1 MAVEESRN
9 RTVSADLEAIAA
21 TAVDGVIITDDH
33 GRIITAN
40 DRIHGMLGHT
50 SGSLVGRDVAE
61 TVIPPEFRDAHLA
74 AMRRFRETGTGKV
87 VGSRVELRALHA
99 DGSEIPVELGL
110 SSLDSGQR
118 RLFVGFLRDLSEE
131 VRHRTELAAEA
142 KKVEDASAAKSRFVQ
157 MLAHDIRTPLG
168 GLIGCIQ
175 LLDTA
180 RLADS
185 DLKVVETARTAAQ
198 SMAVLLDDALD
209 LVRIEAG
216 ELSLK
221 SKPSR
226 IATLIEDHLSLWR
239 ESARSKGL
247 NLGAQIDNQVPEVL
261 ELDPVRVSQV
271 LNNLLSNALK
281 YTDRGGI
288 EVRLNY
294 HDAGTLG
301 LAVADTGIG
310 LGGQESSDLLQPFVS
325 GQRSGAGLGL
335 SITNAVVRAMG
346 GHFTIAAGENGGTVA
361 TVEIPAPRSSDTE
374 NPTADVKAG
383 TALAGYRVLLAED
396 NETNQFVARAMLENL
411 GASVTIAPDG
421 VAALEALDG
430 AEFDLILMDIDMP
443 RLDGIE
449 TIKRIR
455 AGDGPA
461 SRTPII
467 ALTAYAFEHYRNE
480 VEKAGGIGTITKP
493 ILGAE
498 ELAANVRALLASAA
512 SQPATTETSAGEPRK
527 TATNRLD
534 MATVSTLRSALGEAE
549 FATLSTKVV
558 SDIERCARD
567 IMAGVRESDPE
578 RARRAIHV
586 LTSVSATIGATEL
599 LAATEALRRALQ
611 DDDADAQRANVEQ
624 IERLSREAIDAVNDL

>member
-1 MAVEESRN
+1 M
-9 RTVSADLEAIAA
+9 
-21 TAVDGVIITDDH
+21 
-33 GRIITAN
+33 
-40 DRIHGMLGHT
+40 
-50 SGSLVGRDVAE
+50 
-61 TVIPPEFRDAHLA
+61 
-74 AMRRFRETGTGKV
+74 
-87 VGSRVELRALHA
+87 
-99 DGSEIPVELGL
+99 
-110 SSLDSGQR
+110 
-118 RLFVGFLRDLSEE
+118 
-131 VRHRTELAAEA
+131 
-142 KKVEDASAAKSRFVQ
+142 
-157 MLAHDIRTPLG
+157 
-168 GLIGCIQ
+168 
-175 LLDTA
+175 
-180 RLADS
+180 
-185 DLKVVETARTAAQ
+185 
-198 SMAVLLDDALD
+198 
-209 LVRIEAG
+209 
-216 ELSLK
+216 
-221 SKPSR
+221 
-226 IATLIEDHLSLWR
+226 WR

-335 SITNAVVRAMG
+335 SITNAGVRAMG

-578 RARRAIHV
+578 RARRAFIEAKNTDEWRAALDEMYPRHPEREPT
-586 LTSVSATIGATEL
+586 LNSA
-599 LAATEALRRALQ
+599 
-611 DDDADAQRANVEQ
+611 
-624 IERLSREAIDAVNDL
+624 